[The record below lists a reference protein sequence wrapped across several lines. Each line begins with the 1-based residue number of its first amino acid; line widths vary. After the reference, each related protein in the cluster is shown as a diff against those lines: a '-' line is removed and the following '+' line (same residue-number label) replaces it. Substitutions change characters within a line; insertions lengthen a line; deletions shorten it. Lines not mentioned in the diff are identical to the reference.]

1 MINPN
6 KSFDLRT
13 LVGGEGGGGVEA
25 TGGDLTKESISSV
38 GGLIEYL
45 CSGVGTFDLFGRE
58 TVAKTKRGYL
68 ASSFLSLEW
77 RGFRRR

>member
-6 KSFDLRT
+6 KSFDLPT
-13 LVGGEGGGGVEA
+13 LVRRGGGA
-25 TGGDLTKESISSV
+25 TGGDLTKEFISSV

-58 TVAKTKRGYL
+58 TGAKTKRGYL
-68 ASSFLSLEW
+68 VSSFLSLEW

>member
-1 MINPN
+1 M
-6 KSFDLRT
+6 
-13 LVGGEGGGGVEA
+13 GGGGA

-45 CSGVGTFDLFGRE
+45 CSGVGTFALLGRE
-58 TVAKTKRGYL
+58 TVAKIKRGYL
-68 ASSFLSLEW
+68 ASSFFSLEW